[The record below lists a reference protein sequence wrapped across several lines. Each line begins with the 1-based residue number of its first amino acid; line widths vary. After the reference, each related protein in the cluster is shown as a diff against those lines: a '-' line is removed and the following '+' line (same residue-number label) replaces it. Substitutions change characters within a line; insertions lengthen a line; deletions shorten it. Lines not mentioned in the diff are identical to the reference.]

1 MTTGY
6 RGASVQARSRGG
18 GGLPAGAAGRHFRE
32 AWALTLMPCAD
43 PPPCPSPQDLRRKA
57 ARLVAA
63 KCTLAA
69 RVDSFHESTEGKVRV
84 ASVSARPVCGLS
96 VVHRGAQ
103 SSGDPPAR
111 GLTARGGSRAPS
123 RAASPPP
130 HCHDGGLKC
139 SGPKGHGVAV
149 LESCRSEA
157 HGGPPS

>member
-69 RVDSFHESTEGKVRV
+69 RVDSFHESTEGKVRA
-84 ASVSARPVCGLS
+84 ASASARPVCGLS
-96 VVHRGAQ
+96 VACLSSIEERSHQETPRTGTHGKRGESGSIQ
-103 SSGDPPAR
+103 SGV
-111 GLTARGGSRAPS
+111 PS
-123 RAASPPP
+123 PTLP
-130 HCHDGGLKC
+130 
-139 SGPKGHGVAV
+139 
-149 LESCRSEA
+149 
-157 HGGPPS
+157 